1 MPVPSADFKKALKR
15 LSEAEKEALLL
26 RAVRRDAELYETF
39 RFELL
44 ADVTLAQ
51 VQEETA
57 DRIHELFNM
66 AVTGRLLNR
75 SLVKAVRASVQE
87 AARARRITKNKQLE
101 IDLLLYILRQCID
114 NYSGQFDSVYDGFYN
129 ATARLA
135 ARVPALVLKSLHE
148 DLWVEYKSDLDEIL
162 RDLHS
167 RKKSH
172 QLKFELPRKFE
183 IPE

>member
-1 MPVPSADFKKALKR
+1 MPVPSPDFKKALKR
-15 LSEAEKEALLL
+15 LAESEKEALLL

-44 ADVTLAQ
+44 ADITLGQ

-57 DRIHELFNM
+57 DRIHELFNV

-87 AARARRITKNKQLE
+87 ATRARRITKNKQLE
-101 IDLLLYILRQCID
+101 IDLLVYILRQCMD

-135 ARVPALVLKSLHE
+135 ARVPVLVLKVLHE
-148 DLWVEYKSDLDEIL
+148 DLWVEYKSTLDDIFRE
-162 RDLHS
+162 LHG
-167 RKKSH
+167 RKKS
-172 QLKFELPRKFE
+172 QNLKFELPRKFE
-183 IPE
+183 IPA